1 MLCFFPTCRQHEAL
15 WQWRWWG
22 LDNTDHRGY
31 RFPPCLPGNHILV
44 RNDSSKYTCQPCRV
58 CNAGRELVPPCGSV
72 LTFNTVV
79 KCKSILTKVP
89 KERKRKKSTK
99 PELNKNA
106 YLDSNGANTI
116 ITQNENFIAWPA
128 LDVDDV
134 YDKEEIDD
142 TNLSEIAGYKEP
154 FDSTRSI
161 QDLQGKTTTPY
172 FLSNAMR
179 RWEQRRVN
187 PKFPTS
193 KRSVPRP
200 IPPPS
205 VEANTGS
212 GLTEHRPIPEQ
223 MNKISSNITAASQN
237 ITFNC
242 VLGGFL
248 GTALAWLLFTLIRTT
263 YDKWNKNPQGYHR
276 LVSTEQSERREV
288 EGKKYVYCIARG

>member
-1 MLCFFPTCRQHEAL
+1 MESCNSCDCR
-15 WQWRWWG
+15 
-22 LDNTDHRGY
+22 
-31 RFPPCLPGNHILV
+31 CIV
-44 RNDSSKYTCQPCRV
+44 V
-58 CNAGRELVPPCGSV
+58 AGRELVPPCGSV

-161 QDLQGKTTTPY
+161 QDLQGKTTTPAKY

-179 RWEQRRVN
+179 RWKQRRVN
-187 PKFPTS
+187 PKFPPTS

-212 GLTEHRPIPEQ
+212 GLTAHRPIPEQ

-248 GTALAWLLFTLIRTT
+248 GTVLAWLALLLGAVLTWLLFTLIRTT
-263 YDKWNKNPQGYHR
+263 YDKWNKNPKAIIGW
-276 LVSTEQSERREV
+276 LAQSNQNAEKLKGWLEN
-288 EGKKYVYCIARG
+288 ESENAKRGVILPTSMEATSSA